1 MARGYPDYF
10 GYSMFPSYG
19 NLLELEDGFG
29 IAAGET
35 ITIMELNHKGMIC
48 GGYIRLEGDIPLNN
62 YLIIPHIDGVAHV
75 DFLAITHYN
84 YGLHLPDGH
93 MFYVS
98 YLNNVDNEVVF
109 SMSPGFPFGVSL
121 AITIQNTSLEVGL
134 CTSRLLYNVYV

>member
-19 NLLELEDGFG
+19 NLLELEDAFG
-29 IAAGET
+29 IIAGAT

-48 GGYIRLEGDIPLNN
+48 GGYIRLSGAVPLNN
-62 YLIIPHIDGVAHV
+62 YLIIPYIDGIAHV
-75 DFLAITHYN
+75 DFLSNIPFD
-84 YGLHLPDGH
+84 YGFQLPDGH

-98 YLNNVDNEVVF
+98 YYNNTDNEIVF
-109 SMSPGFPFGVSL
+109 SMSPGFPFGVSF
-121 AITIQNTSLEVGL
+121 AITIENTSLAVGL